1 MAVAATTSKALTTY
15 TFKVVVEPDGEAWH
29 AYCPALL
36 DRGGAT
42 WGATRAEVLR
52 HIDEVVRMVVE
63 SMVEH
68 GEPIPTAPADLVQIS
83 AEPVVAVVV

>member
-1 MAVAATTSKALTTY
+1 MAAALEELTTY
-15 TFKVVVEPDGEAWH
+15 TFKVVVEPDGDAWH

-42 WGATRAEVLR
+42 WGETRAEAVR
-52 HIDEVVRMVVE
+52 HIEEVVRMVVA
-63 SMVEH
+63 SLVEH
-68 GEPIPTAPADLVQIS
+68 GEPVPTSPTDLVQVS